1 MRSPVQVW
9 SAAPLKN
16 TTKTSCF
23 FNVCNVFCTHLHNF
37 FEIVRGACR
46 LRSMPF
52 LASNPS
58 SSLAVSSSLN
68 IVSSRRNFVFFLMCA
83 MFFAHICTIS
93 LKLCVA
99 PVVCARRLRI
109 LRALIAFSC
118 RLNYPAKLHA
128 ATACRFLCA
137 FRTPLQKLCRRVRR
151 LRSRLPLASNFSLF
165 TCRQQLYGLF
175 CHRSLSAAVLFVLVF
190 ST

>member
-16 TTKTSCF
+16 TPFRVCF
-23 FNVCNVFCTHLHNF
+23 FNVCKVFCTHLHNF
-37 FEIVRGACR
+37 SEIVRGACR

-68 IVSSRRNFVFFLMCA
+68 IVCSRRIRRVFLMCA
-83 MFFAHICTIS
+83 KFFAHICTIS
-93 LKLCVA
+93 LKLCVE

-109 LRALIAFSC
+109 LCALIAFSC
-118 RLNYPAKLHA
+118 
-128 ATACRFLCA
+128 
-137 FRTPLQKLCRRVRR
+137 Q
-151 LRSRLPLASNFSLF
+151 
-165 TCRQQLYGLF
+165 QQLYGLF
-175 CHRSLSAAVLFVLVF
+175 CHRRLSTAVLFVWF
-190 ST
+190 FNFIISWIFF

>member
-16 TTKTSCF
+16 TPLRVCF

-37 FEIVRGACR
+37 KEIVRGACR

-68 IVSSRRNFVFFLMCA
+68 IVYSRRNRRVFLMCA
-83 MFFAHICTIS
+83 MSFKSFSGTLECIS
-93 LKLCVA
+93 KINYQSQTKKHLSKCVFLVILLLKLFIIL
-99 PVVCARRLRI
+99 PVNNNTLLSHLYLLRTI
-109 LRALIAFSC
+109 E
-118 RLNYPAKLHA
+118 K
-128 ATACRFLCA
+128 
-137 FRTPLQKLCRRVRR
+137 
-151 LRSRLPLASNFSLF
+151 
-165 TCRQQLYGLF
+165 
-175 CHRSLSAAVLFVLVF
+175 
-190 ST
+190 